1 MTKSQSKLVA
11 VTGAS
16 GFIGRSCCA
25 CLRRNGFDVISVGR
39 SNSDDV
45 HCDLACPESLLN
57 LNSLPAYTAF
67 VHLGA
72 HVGLSDSSLEEMYL
86 PNVISTALIADFVRK
101 RSAHLIFA
109 STVIIAGLHSEE
121 ISDSSENRSD
131 TPYARSKELAE
142 LCIEASGVSTNILRI
157 GGVFG
162 KNGPSHLGLNRTIQE
177 AFLGKPPQIFGTGSG
192 KRNYIYVE
200 DLASIIVQAIQS
212 RSLGTHLVSGRDV
225 LSIAEMYQSVCEV
238 FELNTAPDTCPG
250 DSSRSQVISS
260 LPDYTGKLTFSESLS
275 DIKRLAVASS

>member
-1 MTKSQSKLVA
+1 MSKSQSKLVA

-45 HCDLACPESLLN
+45 YCDLACPESLLN

-67 VHLGA
+67 IHLGA
-72 HVGLSDSSLEEMYL
+72 HVGWDGSSLEGMYL
-86 PNVISTALIADFVRK
+86 PNVVSTALIADLVRK
-101 RSAHLIFA
+101 NNAHLIFA
-109 STVIIAGLHSEE
+109 SAAIIAGLHSEE
-121 ISDSSENRSD
+121 ISNSSENRSD

-142 LCIEASGVSTNILRI
+142 LCIKASGVSSNVLRI
-157 GGVFG
+157 GGVYG
-162 KNGPSHLGLNRTIQE
+162 NNGPSHLGLNRTIQE
-177 AFLGKPPQIFGTGSG
+177 ALLGKPPHIFGTGSG

-212 RSLGTHLVSGRDV
+212 RSIGTHLVSGRDV
-225 LSIAEMYQSVCEV
+225 LSIADMYQSVCEV
-238 FELNTAPDTCPG
+238 FELNSAPLASPG
-250 DSSRSQVISS
+250 ESSRSQVISS
-260 LPDYTGKLTFSESLS
+260 LPDYTGKSTFSESLS
-275 DIKRLAVASS
+275 DIRRLAAESS